1 MIEDEF
7 RQSCLISIS
16 GSGGGKHYRRLL
28 FVSSPLP
35 LSHLFHH
42 LEFKLTRA
50 NRVPRQNTGF
60 HKSDFPYTLFLIH
73 IKLISEHS
81 PSTVDEL

>member
-1 MIEDEF
+1 
-7 RQSCLISIS
+7 
-16 GSGGGKHYRRLL
+16 
-28 FVSSPLP
+28 
-35 LSHLFHH
+35 FHH

-50 NRVPRQNTGF
+50 NRSPRQNTGF
-60 HKSDFPYTLFLIH
+60 HKSVFHYRVFLIH